1 MYNPVKNVLLRDY
14 CSEGPVLSSCFF
26 DPGHALSGGL
36 DKKVT
41 LFDIST
47 SSAMT
52 LGAHAEPVRVV
63 APITSRQAMATLV
76 ASGSWDR
83 TVCFWDPRAP
93 VCVSKCSVPGKVF
106 AMSVVGSTLVA
117 ALSGRK
123 IVVFDLDSKLEGP
136 IQERESSLKYQTR
149 AVQCFPDGK
158 GFAISSI
165 EGRVAIEY
173 FDLDP
178 KVQEQR
184 YAFKCHRTKVGGV
197 DTVYP
202 VNALAFHRPFGT
214 FASGGCDGHVYIWD
228 PVNRK
233 RVAHLH
239 KYPTSIA
246 ALTFSDSGRFLAV
259 ASSYTFEEGEKDIPQ
274 QDQVFIREVQEME
287 VKPKALK

>member
-1 MYNPVKNVLLRDY
+1 M
-14 CSEGPVLSSCFF
+14 
-26 DPGHALSGGL
+26 
-36 DKKVT
+36 T
-41 LFDIST
+41 LFDIAT
-47 SSAMT
+47 SART
-52 LGAHAEPVRVV
+52 VLGAHASPARAVS
-63 APITSRQAMATLV
+63 PITTPRARGALV
-76 ASGSWDR
+76 ASGGWDR
-83 TVCFWDPRAP
+83 TVRFWDPRSPA
-93 VCVSKCSVPGKVF
+93 CASECAVPGKVF

-123 IVVFDLDSKLEGP
+123 VVVFDAASRLDGP
-136 IQERESSLKYQTR
+136 LQERESSLRYQTR

-173 FDLDP
+173 FDLARE
-178 KVQEQR
+178 VQEQR

-228 PVNRK
+228 PVNKK

-287 VKPKALK
+287 VKPKTLK